1 MSQSAA
7 RASSALPAAIR
18 RPIPRLAR
26 ARLALHA
33 FVTRGHL
40 WGVGAVTAATALLQ
54 GAFEVQ
60 QYHRFRVGAY
70 DLVIFDQA
78 IRNYAHGHPPVSM
91 FKNVHD
97 AAQVAPDFT
106 QPFSILGDHFSP
118 ILALLAPLYW
128 IWNNP
133 QVLLLAQ
140 AVLFALA
147 VPSVWIFSRRALLRI
162 ASPRSAA
169 VGAYLVSAAFGLC
182 WPLQEATQAGFHE
195 VAFFV
200 PISALMI
207 ERYQAGRLGQ
217 AVACAAALLFVKE
230 DMGYVVAAFGLL
242 LLVTRRINGD
252 PLDRAERRRYRIIGA
267 CLGVGGVA
275 FAMAV
280 LHLWIPAFGGRVGFY
295 WYYGQLGPDML
306 GAIKT
311 VVTDPGTA
319 YQVATQP
326 EVKINT
332 LYFLFWPYLYLSL
345 ASPLCL
351 LAVPLLAERLFSDKP
366 EHWTLDQHYNAFL
379 AAILIMAAVDGLI
392 RVVRGL
398 SHVRPLRR
406 LSSLPRFRMLL
417 GARPWV
423 AVAWPALILL
433 FAVVITHTFP
443 IRSVVNADQWSSDS
457 LTTAEAAATA
467 VIPSGVCVEAD
478 DDIATHL
485 SSRDQVILL
494 DQVPRGCPWVVLQ
507 TAQPSYPLN
516 DILSAVRRGDWLRA
530 NGYQLVFDQAKVYVY
545 HQEPASIT
553 QSYGMAASIKRLGQ
567 ENGNSG

>member
-1 MSQSAA
+1 
-7 RASSALPAAIR
+7 
-18 RPIPRLAR
+18 
-26 ARLALHA
+26 
-33 FVTRGHL
+33 
-40 WGVGAVTAATALLQ
+40 
-54 GAFEVQ
+54 
-60 QYHRFRVGAY
+60 
-70 DLVIFDQA
+70 
-78 IRNYAHGHPPVSM
+78 
-91 FKNVHD
+91 
-97 AAQVAPDFT
+97 
-106 QPFSILGDHFSP
+106 
-118 ILALLAPLYW
+118 
-128 IWNNP
+128 
-133 QVLLLAQ
+133 VLLLAQ
-140 AVLFALA
+140 AALFALA
-147 VPSVWIFSRRALLRI
+147 VPSVWSFSRRALLRI
-162 ASPRSAA
+162 APARSAA

-200 PISALMI
+200 PLSALMI
-207 ERYQAGRLGQ
+207 ERYQARRLGQ

-267 CLGVGGVA
+267 CLGAGGIA

-306 GAIKT
+306 GALKT

-398 SHVRPLRR
+398 SRVRPPRR
-406 LSSLPRFRMLL
+406 LAGLHRFRRLAA
-417 GARPWV
+417 ARPWA

-443 IRSVVNADQWSSDS
+443 IRSVVNADQWTSDS

-545 HQEPASIT
+545 HRGPASIT
-553 QSYGMAASIKRLGQ
+553 QSYGTAASINRLGQ
-567 ENGNSG
+567 ENRNSG